1 MYTLISDMGITSID
15 TGVEEEI
22 VLKTGNEETILDSQD
37 EETVSFVESSSEC
50 CVGIVDIVG
59 STKMA
64 AGLSHSKIGKYY
76 STFLSTMTPIV
87 KKFGGIV
94 VKNGGDSLLYY
105 FQGSPGDEK
114 SVFLRC
120 LECSLAM
127 IEARCII
134 NTKLYQEK
142 IPPLSFRV
150 SADYG
155 KVTLAKSS
163 NSSYHD
169 IFGTPVNICSK
180 INGKAQPNT
189 VVIGGDLHQAIK
201 GLPGYSFHEVPGYS
215 VGFKFQY
222 PVYGVIRNDRQCRSM
237 VETAIE
243 RALLNMGTPVLDT
256 TSSQLL
262 NKYNC
267 LLSTCYEKPE
277 CLREVLVSM
286 FGNAH
291 TGIVDTI
298 RTNLGDHVQQ
308 KPIMDFVERLR
319 R

>member
-1 MYTLISDMGITSID
+1 MGITSINSD
-15 TGVEEEI
+15 VEEET
-22 VLKTGNEETILDSQD
+22 VLKTGNEESNFPPQD
-37 EETVSFVESSSEC
+37 EESVSFVESSSSC

-64 AGLSHSKIGKYY
+64 AGLSHSKVGKYY
-76 STFLSTMTPIV
+76 SIFLNTMTPIV

-105 FQGSPGDEK
+105 FQGTPDDEK

-127 IEARCII
+127 IAARCII

-189 VVIGGDLHQAIK
+189 VVIGGDLYQAIK
-201 GLPGYSFHEVPGYS
+201 NLPGYSFHETPGYS

-222 PVYGVIRNDRQCRSM
+222 PVYSIIRNDHQCKSM
-237 VETAIE
+237 VKSAIE
-243 RALLNMGTPVLDT
+243 QALLDMGTPVLDT
-256 TSSQLL
+256 TSSRLF

-277 CLREVLVSM
+277 YLRETLMDM

-291 TGIVDTI
+291 TGIVETI
-298 RTNLGDHVQQ
+298 KSNLGDHIQQ
-308 KPIMDFVERLR
+308 KPIMDFVERLGR
-319 R
+319 